1 MFLYILVFC
10 NKITKNNHSTDY
22 IWLTFVILLQLRLN
36 LYGANMGH
44 LNKQI
49 AAVTE
54 RIIKRSATL
63 RSDYLRQLEEDFN
76 NRPERGKLSCGNLA
90 HGFAAC
96 GEEDKNSLRMMQAG
110 NIGIVTAYN
119 DMLSAHQPYATYPD
133 QIKRAMREMGCTAQ
147 VAGGVPA
154 MCDGVT
160 QGQDGMELSLLSR
173 DVIAQCTA
181 IGLSH
186 QMFDGVLALGIC
198 DKIVP
203 GLLMGALSFG
213 YLPALFVPAGPM
225 ESGLPN
231 KEKQRIRQL
240 YAQGEIGREEL
251 LQAESDSYHSHGTC
265 TFYGTANSNQMV
277 LEALGLQL
285 PGSSFVNPDNPLR
298 ERLTKEACYQVARI
312 TALGNDYRPIGKVVD
327 EKAIVNGT
335 IALLASGGST
345 NHSMH
350 LVAIARAAG
359 IILNWDDISDLSAA
373 VPLLAKVYPN
383 GHADVNHFH
392 AAGGTSCMF
401 RQLLDAGY
409 MHPDAMTAWGENFA
423 DFTKE
428 PTLTNDGN
436 LEWNESPQT
445 PLDSEVLTTVDQPF
459 SEEGGLRLMQG
470 NLGRGV
476 IKVSAVAK
484 ENHIVKAPAVV
495 IESQDDLEPLFKSG
509 KLDKDCIVVVR
520 FQGPKALGMP
530 ELHKLTPFLGTL
542 QDKGFSVA
550 LVTDGRMSGASG
562 KVPAAIHLVPEA
574 IDGGLLAKLQDG
586 DMISLNA
593 ETGELAFVGDMDEL
607 ESRSPA
613 PQPSA
618 GQRGCG
624 REIFAVNRNNISD
637 AEQGASFLYPE
648 S

>member
-1 MFLYILVFC
+1 MEPLLSGVAMVQL
-10 NKITKNNHSTDY
+10 NNT
-22 IWLTFVILLQLRLN
+22 V
-36 LYGANMGH
+36 AE
-44 LNKQI
+44 
-49 AAVTE
+49 VTQ
-54 RIIKRSATL
+54 RIIERSSSL
-63 RSDYLRQLEEDFN
+63 RVDYLRQVAEDHS

-96 GEEDKNSLRMMQAG
+96 GEEDKNSLRLMEAS
-110 NIGIVTAYN
+110 NIAIVTSYN
-119 DMLSAHQPYATYPD
+119 DMLSAHQPYAEYPD
-133 QIKRAMREMGCTAQ
+133 MIKQAMREIGCTAQ

-173 DVIAQCTA
+173 DLIAQCTA
-181 IGLSH
+181 MSLSH

-203 GLLMGALSFG
+203 GLLMGVLSFG

-240 YAQGEIGREEL
+240 FAEGKIGREEL
-251 LQAESDSYHSHGTC
+251 LQAESDSYHSAGTC
-265 TFYGTANSNQMV
+265 TFYGTANSNQVV
-277 LEALGLQL
+277 LEAMGLQL
-285 PGSSFVNPDNPLR
+285 PGSSFVNPSNPLR
-298 ERLTKEACYQVARI
+298 DKLTVETCHQMARI
-312 TALGNDYRPIGKVVD
+312 TALGNDYRPVGEIVD
-327 EKAIVNGT
+327 ERTMVNAT

-345 NHSMH
+345 NHTMH

-359 IILNWDDISDLSAA
+359 IILNWDDISELSAA

-401 RQLLDAGY
+401 RQLLAGGFMHADAK
-409 MHPDAMTAWGENFA
+409 TSWGTDFG
-423 DFTKE
+423 DFTQQAF
-428 PTLTNDGN
+428 LDNDKVV
-436 LEWNESPQT
+436 WRESPEI
-445 PLDSEVLTTVDQPF
+445 PLDLEVLTTVDNAF
-459 SEEGGLRLMQG
+459 STEGGLRLLKG

-476 IKVSAVAK
+476 IKVSAVAA
-484 ENHIVKAPAVV
+484 EHRIVEAPAVV
-495 IESQDDLEPLFKSG
+495 IEAQDDLAALFESG
-509 KLDKDCIVVVR
+509 QLNRDCVVVVR

-530 ELHKLTPFLGTL
+530 ELHKLTPMLGIL
-542 QDKGFSVA
+542 QDKGYKVA

-574 IDGGLLAKLQDG
+574 ANGGLLAKVIDG
-586 DMISLNA
+586 DVIRVNA
-593 ETGELAFVGDMDEL
+593 VTGELQFIGEINEL
-607 ESRSPA
+607 EARAAS
-613 PQPSA
+613 PQPDA

-624 REIFAVNRNNISD
+624 REYFAVNRDNISN
-637 AEQGASFLYPE
+637 AEQGASFLFGGV
-648 S
+648 